1 MRVRDQLRSAY
12 EHHVGLI
19 RATARRRTRHR
30 IPNRRQVARHM
41 VVDLPQQG
49 ILERIVH
56 LVQRFARSFEVP
68 GISGLQCFL
77 DGIAKMVVYIFG
89 PATRLSECLEETQI
103 NRVSHGFG
111 LSLRNRAFEYERTR

>member
-12 EHHVGLI
+12 EHHADLI
-19 RATARRRTRHR
+19 RASTRRRTRHR

-77 DGIAKMVVYIFG
+77 DGIAKMVVNVFG
-89 PATRLSECLEETQI
+89 PATRLSEGLEETQI
-103 NRVSHGFG
+103 NRVSHVFG
-111 LSLRNRAFEYERTR
+111 LSLRNRAFVYERTR

>member
-12 EHHVGLI
+12 EHHADLI
-19 RATARRRTRHR
+19 RASTRRRTRHR

-41 VVDLPQQG
+41 LVDPPQQG
-49 ILERIVH
+49 VLERIVH
-56 LVQRFARSFEVP
+56 LVQCFARSFKVP

-77 DGIAKMVVYIFG
+77 DGIAKMVVNIFG